1 MTLYIGNEGGTASH
15 FDPSLI
21 GMGFFMSLSE
31 TEPKKNVS
39 KTAHNTGVEARY
51 DRQS

>member
-31 TEPKKNVS
+31 TEPK
-39 KTAHNTGVEARY
+39 TAHNTGVEARY
-51 DRQS
+51 D